1 MNEAAVNSQDR
12 YLRALQ
18 AYQQREFRQADVLVS
33 ALLLDRP
40 ELVNGWRLRA
50 DIQYALGQLDTCIE
64 SLESALAA
72 AEAGSRPWVS
82 ASLHLVKI
90 LVASGQQRRAL
101 QALDKIDFSCVEHI
115 EPLSQAAYF
124 YSLCGGYEASLRLY
138 EKALLL
144 QPHNTQLLF
153 NCAAANRAMGKLARA
168 EQLYDHLIAQNPVD
182 AEAYKNRSDLRRQT
196 SADNHVAELEQV
208 LKDHH
213 LDAAC
218 ESQLCFALAKE
229 YEDLEE
235 YTKSMAMLERACN
248 LRRSIIRYAPETDLE
263 KIDEIMRVFTRDKI
277 LTTAAK
283 SVEPTQGS
291 EIVFVLGMPRT
302 GTTLVDRVLC
312 ANGQVVSAGEPGIFS
327 RLLTEMVGEVA
338 RECSGELVPANRG
351 PIEIAAGIDFAQ
363 LGRRYLQ
370 EIKGRVFREGPE
382 LILDKNP
389 MNFLY
394 VGLIRLALP
403 GAKIVHLCR
412 DAMDTCYAIYKTQ
425 FRNAYPFSY
434 DQQELA
440 RYFLKYR
447 ALMTHWQA
455 LAGDRVLDV
464 HYERLVNDFD
474 RETQQLYAFCGLQ
487 WSDSVA
493 EFHTNTR
500 QGTAT
505 ASASQV
511 RQPVYATSVGKWKR
525 VAQAL
530 QPMQQVLAQAGLA

>member
-1 MNEAAVNSQDR
+1 MNEATVNSQDR

-18 AYQQREFRQADVLVS
+18 AYQQREYRQAEAQVS
-33 ALLLDRP
+33 ALLRERP

-64 SLESALAA
+64 YLESALAV
-72 AEAGSRPWVS
+72 AEAASKPWVS

-101 QALDKIDFSCVEHI
+101 RALDIIDFSCVDHI
-115 EPLSQAAYF
+115 EPLSQAAYH
-124 YSLCGGYEASLRLY
+124 YSLCGGYAASLLLY

-144 QPHNTQLLF
+144 QPNNTQLLF

-168 EQLYDHLIAQNPVD
+168 EQLYNRLIAQNPVD

-196 SADNHVAELEQV
+196 RAANHVLELEQV
-208 LKDHH
+208 LKGRP
-213 LDAAC
+213 LDTGG

-235 YTKSMAMLERACN
+235 YAKSMAMLERACK

-263 KIDEIMRVFTRDKI
+263 KIDEIMRVFDRDKI
-277 LTTAAK
+277 LNAMAK
-283 SVEPTQGS
+283 SSEPAQGR

-302 GTTLVDRVLC
+302 GTTLVDRILC

-327 RLLTEMVGEVA
+327 RLLTEMIEEIA
-338 RECSGELVPANRG
+338 RENSGETVPGNKGLV
-351 PIEIAAGIDFAQ
+351 EIAAGIDFEQ
-363 LGRRYLQ
+363 LGRNYLQ
-370 EIKGRVFREGPE
+370 EIKGRVSREGSE

-447 ALMTHWQA
+447 ALMAHWQTVV
-455 LAGDRVLDV
+455 GDGVLDV
-464 HYERLVNDFD
+464 HYERLVKDFA
-474 RETQQLYAFCGLQ
+474 RETQQLYAFCGLH
-487 WSDSVA
+487 WSASVA
-493 EFHTNTR
+493 DFHMNTR
-500 QGTAT
+500 LGTAT

-511 RQPVYATSVGKWKR
+511 RQPVYATSVGKWKN
-525 VAQAL
+525 VEKAL
-530 QPMQQVLAQAGLA
+530 QPMRQVLTQAGFV